1 VLLLCCSCAALLVSL
16 SSITAEYQ
24 ILNRVRFIVLV
35 IGIQNY
41 EVNLEMLSETIVL
54 KILKLY

>member
-16 SSITAEYQ
+16 SSIIAEYQ

-54 KILKLY
+54 KIL